1 MPPPELAAGHLLV
14 ALRMEVRVATVL
26 VPEMLQLPPR
36 AQEQAPALSSEPQAA
51 AAAAADSPLHPAGPL
66 ALLLLLLL
74 LGGGQRPRGRP
85 LPRGHPL
92 NGLLHRQVLGV
103 APQVAREDVG
113 RHGGGEGRGGIA
125 APEEPDLGSGARVD
139 LMLAQGKER
148 GRENEIVSSSIFF
161 IFCASATPPTRKN
174 KISKQRNSSPSARRP
189 ATAPRRS
196 WARSGT
202 RTRRASPG
210 SAT

>member
-51 AAAAADSPLHPAGPL
+51 AAAAASPLLPAGPR
-66 ALLLLLLL
+66 ALLLLLL

-92 NGLLHRQVLGV
+92 HGLLHRQVLGV

-113 RHGGGEGRGGIA
+113 RHGGGEGRGGVA

-139 LMLAQGKER
+139 LVLAQGKER
-148 GRENEIVSSSIFF
+148 RRGENEIVSSSIFF

-202 RTRRASPG
+202 RMRRASPG
-210 SAT
+210 SAA

>member
-1 MPPPELAAGHLLV
+1 
-14 ALRMEVRVATVL
+14 MEVRVATVL

-51 AAAAADSPLHPAGPL
+51 AAAAASPLLPAGPR
-66 ALLLLLLL
+66 ALLLLLL

-92 NGLLHRQVLGV
+92 HGLLHRQVLGV

-113 RHGGGEGRGGIA
+113 RHGGGEGRGGVA

-139 LMLAQGKER
+139 LVLAQGKER
-148 GRENEIVSSSIFF
+148 RRGENEIVSSSIFF
-161 IFCASATPPTRKN
+161 IFCASAPPPHPQKQNIKTEKFLTIGPTTRHSAQ
-174 KISKQRNSSPSARRP
+174 KIVGAFRNQNASSL
-189 ATAPRRS
+189 
-196 WARSGT
+196 SG
-202 RTRRASPG
+202 
-210 SAT
+210 